1 MKQWL
6 SQQWFSKQWLAKR
19 LFTPIVDI
27 SRRRLLGGLL
37 AGGGLAAMST
47 RQAIG
52 SEEKGDTEK
61 LRFPGDTPDH
71 RLVYQFNTADEDTQQ
86 AILFSVGAMLRKWGD
101 NIGIVVVAIG
111 PGIHILAKH
120 PLRAVP
126 KEIRERVSSL
136 NEYGVKF
143 HACGNT
149 MKSLKWEE
157 KDMLAFAKI
166 VEVGA
171 SDLMELQEEGYSYIK
186 W

>member
-1 MKQWL
+1 MK
-6 SQQWFSKQWLAKR
+6 QWFSKQWLSKQR
-19 LFTPIVDI
+19 YNSRVDT

-37 AGGGLAAMST
+37 AGSGLAAMS
-47 RQAIG
+47 QSSGA
-52 SEEKGDTEK
+52 EEKADGKEEK
-61 LRFPGDTPDH
+61 LRFPGDPPDH
-71 RLVYQFNTADEDTQQ
+71 KLVYQFNTADEDTQQ

-120 PLRAVP
+120 PLRPVP

-136 NEYGVKF
+136 NEYGVQF

-149 MKSLKWEE
+149 MKSLKWDS
-157 KDMLAFAKI
+157 KDMLPFAKI

-171 SDLMELQEEGYSYIK
+171 SDIMELQEEGYSYIK